1 MCRHGTGTMKARLSF
16 RGLIVLLY
24 LGSLIP
30 LLTLIGLVVYR
41 SQQNFLITDAN
52 DRLTEFVRAG
62 VTSLAPGADLTNLSV
77 VLGEHLRV
85 LGADLFIKD
94 ADGRP
99 VPPALGTGPWLD
111 AAAHRAVRETR
122 SGSLQTIPA
131 GSSRR
136 LVYLVPILDAQ
147 GNVLGTVEASLPL
160 DTIESELSALRRWLI
175 WIMGVAAMLGVLL
188 SFIIARVSIHQFD
201 GLLRASRMVAQGN
214 LSSRAPLP
222 QVSEARD
229 LTYTFNDMLDRIQS
243 AIDRQARLTDEMRRF
258 ATDASHELR
267 SPLAV
272 LRNGLEMLEK
282 ARRLG
287 DEAQVQAILGL
298 MNSEVDSMTSLVDNL
313 LFLARLD
320 QADGR
325 IKSLPNQALLA
336 PLPLLEEVYER
347 AQMLAT
353 GQILCLDWPD
363 HPIAPV
369 LADHEMMRRALN
381 NLVENALHY
390 TPTGR
395 EIHLRV
401 EADQL
406 ACRWIVQDQGCGMQP
421 EQMARV
427 FERFYRGD
435 QSRDR
440 PGPGAGLGLPI
451 VAAIAKAHGGTVH
464 ATSRPGE
471 GTVFTLELPFSS

>member
-1 MCRHGTGTMKARLSF
+1 MRARLSF

-41 SQQNFLITDAN
+41 TQQNFLITDAH

-62 VTSLAPGADLTNLSV
+62 VTSLEPGTDLTTLSV
-77 VLGEHLRV
+77 LLGEHLRV

-99 VPPALGTGPWLD
+99 VPPALGTGPWLND
-111 AAAHRAVRETR
+111 ATHRAIRETR
-122 SGSLQTIPA
+122 AGSLQTIPVGA
-131 GSSRR
+131 SHR
-136 LVYLVPILDAQ
+136 LVYLVPILDAE

-160 DTIESELSALRRWLI
+160 DHIDSELATLRRWLT
-175 WIMGVAAMLGVLL
+175 WIMGGAAMLGVLF
-188 SFIIARVSIHQFD
+188 SFIIAGVSLRQFD
-201 GLLRASRMVAQGN
+201 GLLRASREVAQGS
-214 LSSRAPLP
+214 LSSRAPPP

-229 LTYTFNDMLDRIQS
+229 LTFTFNVMLDRIQS
-243 AIDRQARLTDEMRRF
+243 AIDRQARLTEEMRRF

-287 DEAQVQAILGL
+287 DEAQVQAILNL
-298 MNSEVDSMTSLVDNL
+298 MSGEVDSMTSLVDNL

-320 QADGR
+320 QADDR
-325 IKSLPNQALLA
+325 IESTLSRALLA

-347 AQMLAT
+347 AQMLAA

-369 LADHEMMRRALN
+369 LADHEMIRRALN
-381 NLVENALHY
+381 NLVENALHH
-390 TPTGR
+390 TPSGR

-401 EADQL
+401 EADQQT
-406 ACRWIVQDQGCGMQP
+406 CRWIVQDQGCGMQP
-421 EQMARV
+421 EQLARV

-435 QSRDR
+435 QSRGR
-440 PGPGAGLGLPI
+440 QGPGAGLGLPI
-451 VAAIAKAHGGTVH
+451 VAAIARAHGGTVH
-464 ATSRPGE
+464 AASRPGE
-471 GTVFTLELPFSS
+471 GAVFTLELPYSG

>member
-1 MCRHGTGTMKARLSF
+1 MKARLSF
-16 RGLIVLLY
+16 RSLIVLLY

-41 SQQNFLITDAN
+41 SQQTFLITDLHE
-52 DRLTEFVRAG
+52 RLTEVVRAD
-62 VTSLAPGADLTNLSV
+62 VTSLPPSTDLTNLSV
-77 VLGEHLRV
+77 LLGEHLRV
-85 LGADLFIKD
+85 LGADLFVKD
-94 ADGRP
+94 ADGSP

-111 AAAHRAVRETR
+111 DAAHRAVREKR
-122 SGSLQTIPA
+122 AGSLQTIPA
-131 GSSRR
+131 GSSGR
-136 LVYLVPILDAQ
+136 LVYLAPILDAQ

-160 DTIESELSALRRWLI
+160 DTIESDLAALRRWLT
-175 WIMGVAAMLGVLL
+175 WITGAAAMLGVLFSL
-188 SFIIARVSIHQFD
+188 IIAWVSIRQFD
-201 GLLRASRMVAQGN
+201 GLLRASREVAQGN

-229 LTYTFNDMLDRIQS
+229 LTNTFNDMLDRIQT
-243 AIDRQARLTDEMRRF
+243 AINRQARLADEMRRF

-272 LRNGLEMLEK
+272 LRNGLEMLER

-287 DEAQVQAILGL
+287 DEAQEQAILKL

-320 QADGR
+320 RADAR
-325 IKSLPNQALLA
+325 IESLPNEAPLA

-369 LADHEMMRRALN
+369 RADHEMIRRALN
-381 NLVENALHY
+381 NLVENALRY

-401 EADQL
+401 EADEHT
-406 ACRWIVQDQGCGMQP
+406 CRWIVHDQGCGMQP
-421 EQMARV
+421 EQLARV

-435 QSRDR
+435 HSRDR
-440 PGPGAGLGLPI
+440 HGPGAGLGLPI
-451 VAAIAKAHGGTVH
+451 VAAIAQAHGGTVH
-464 ATSRPGE
+464 AESRPGE
-471 GTVFTLELPFSS
+471 GATFTLELPYSG